1 MPSYTAFLAV
11 SRDIA
16 DNKQKS
22 HASNINEEATE
33 NGELGGQ
40 VIIVWRC
47 DVKSNLETNK
57 AKAKRQK
64 EYQRQDGSVQV
75 SDTNL

>member
-1 MPSYTAFLAV
+1 MPSYVVFLAV

-22 HASNINEEATE
+22 YTSNINEEAATE
-33 NGELGGQ
+33 NRELKGQ

-47 DVKSNLETNK
+47 DVKIKPGEK
-57 AKAKRQK
+57 Q
-64 EYQRQDGSVQV
+64 G
-75 SDTNL
+75 